1 MKKTFAFICV
11 LCLLS
16 AAFAQTHTAAFG
28 DERFMECVFKG
39 FYSHCV
45 AKHDL
50 EDGKW
55 MFYYPNTDNL
65 AVVTFVENKKWNGFY
80 YSYRE
85 DGSLSLLSTYKNGVG
100 NGEYRGYWPNG
111 QMHYKYYE
119 PGGEFIAIDS
129 SGKII
134 KHVPASLSSSVRKPF
149 APINIPTVFQL
160 FIYQD
165 SSEVLSDKDSL
176 FELVRFFVRNTPIYE
191 IKKKESLPVRNT
203 SIQREIILIGNDRSE
218 LLSHLG
224 TDFYIMTESF
234 VDYVLDITGEPLL
247 DINKVPSFVL
257 RCCFEDDIVNKIF
270 CINQNENISYRAI
283 CRFLQGL

>member
-1 MKKTFAFICV
+1 MEKIFAFIYV

-16 AAFAQTHTAAFG
+16 VVSAQTHTAAFG
-28 DERFMECVFKG
+28 DERFMECASKG

-55 MFYYPNTDNL
+55 MFYYPNTDNI

-80 YSYRE
+80 FSYRE
-85 DGSLSLLSTYKNGVG
+85 DGTLSLLSTYKNDVG

-119 PGGEFIAIDS
+119 PGGEFFAIDS

-134 KHVPASLSSSVRKPF
+134 KYAPASLNSSVRKPF
-149 APINIPTVFQL
+149 APINIPAVFQL

-165 SSEVLSDKDSL
+165 SSEVFSDKDSTN
-176 FELVRFFVRNTPIYE
+176 ELVRFFVQDTPIYE
-191 IKKKESLPVRNT
+191 IKKKESSPVRNT
-203 SIQREIILIGNDRSE
+203 STQREIILIGKDRNE
-218 LLSHLG
+218 LLDHLG

-234 VDYVLDITGEPLL
+234 VDYVLDINGEPLL

-257 RCCFEDDIVNKIF
+257 RCCFENDIVNNIF
-270 CINQNENISYRAI
+270 FINQNENISYRAI